1 MEVDEA
7 AARILRQYW
16 WLIATSVV
24 IALVLG
30 VLVARPADGPRFR
43 AAARVVLAQKEPSDA
58 TEAAAVVSEARARVT
73 SRSLVSAALNQAHVD
88 RDVNSLIR
96 DISVHGLGT
105 SSIVEIDVTDS
116 DSSAVGPIT
125 QSLAEQLARTR
136 NDAQLG
142 GLSTILATIDR
153 QIDALTIRRADVAA
167 KLGDLPSGTEQQQLL
182 AQQAEL
188 DREIG
193 GFTAQHA
200 QLTTNAANIPRTEI
214 VDPAQRVVSRQT
226 PLARHLAI
234 AGLLGFLGGVVLAT
248 TVEMVRPTVPDAR
261 GLARL
266 LACPLLGRV
275 SRRDGR
281 LFPAAGLPFSLRTA
295 ARRSGVD
302 TVVLTAMHPGND
314 LTELAVRLNAAL
326 VGRPPSDTVSVE
338 PSIRMTDMTGI
349 KKKEMA
355 ETMQQGIRSGPAK
368 RGDRDTARTTSGPPA
383 ADLNGQGADDVA
395 PVVSPHTHAEQ
406 LVHVRNLAALTD
418 EPIPSAGLVVTHT
431 GSVPR
436 SRVAPVKN
444 LLATTGWPL
453 LGVIE
458 TPAVRHGAEQR

>member
-7 AARILRQYW
+7 TARILRQYW

-30 VLVARPADGPRFR
+30 VLVARPGDGPRFR

-73 SRSLVSAALNQAHVD
+73 SRSLASAALNQAHID

-125 QSLAEQLARTR
+125 QSLAEQLTQTR
-136 NDAQLG
+136 NEAQLG
-142 GLSTILATIDR
+142 GLPTILAAIDR
-153 QIDALTIRRADVAA
+153 QIDALTIRRADIAA
-167 KLGDLPSGTEQQQLL
+167 KLGGLPSGTEQQQLL

-193 GFTAQHA
+193 DFTAQHA
-200 QLTTNAANIPRTEI
+200 QLATNAANIPRTEI
-214 VDPAQRVVSRQT
+214 VDPAQRIISQQS

-234 AGLLGFLGGVVLAT
+234 AGLLGFLGGVVLAAT
-248 TVEMVRPTVPDAR
+248 AEMVRPTVPDAR
-261 GLARL
+261 RLARL

-281 LFPAAGLPFSLRTA
+281 LFPEAGLPFSLRTA

-302 TVVLTAMHPGND
+302 AVVLTAMRSDND

-326 VGRPPSDTVSVE
+326 AGRPPSDTVSVE
-338 PSIRMTDMTGI
+338 PSIRITDMTNI
-349 KKKEMA
+349 KEKEIVG
-355 ETMQQGIRSGPAK
+355 TMQQGT
-368 RGDRDTARTTSGPPA
+368 RDAARTTVGPPA
-383 ADLNGQGADDVA
+383 ADLNSQCADGVA
-395 PVVSPHTHAEQ
+395 PVVSPHANAKQ
-406 LVHVRNLAALTD
+406 PVHVCNLAALTE
-418 EPIPSAGLVVTHT
+418 EPILSAGLVVTHT

-436 SRVAPVKN
+436 SRIAPVKN
-444 LLATTGWPL
+444 LLLTTGWPL

-458 TPAVRHGAEQR
+458 TPAVRRGAEQR